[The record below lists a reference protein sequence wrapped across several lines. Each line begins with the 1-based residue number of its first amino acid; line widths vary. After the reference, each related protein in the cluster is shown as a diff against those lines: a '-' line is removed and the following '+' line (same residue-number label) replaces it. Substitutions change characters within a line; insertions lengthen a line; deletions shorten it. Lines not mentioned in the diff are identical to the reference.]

1 MRTAVPTSPLVASL
15 QYRLGLELEGTPWAL
30 HFMAQSWIVSMFLD
44 CPPGIPG
51 LVCPSAGEKANFT
64 DAVARGYITWHAYP
78 FNGEV
83 ELLEPSLLPAAF
95 NVRAAVHLK
104 TLRWWPV

>member
-1 MRTAVPTSPLVASL
+1 
-15 QYRLGLELEGTPWAL
+15 
-30 HFMAQSWIVSMFLD
+30 MFLD

-51 LVCPSAGEKANFT
+51 LICPSAGEVANFT

-83 ELLEPSLLPAAF
+83 ELLEPSLLTAAF
-95 NVRAAVHLK
+95 NVRAVVL
-104 TLRWWPV
+104 TRPLRSWSV